1 MKRYPEANST
11 RLLIKCSKTAHLNKP
26 NHGPLAQLV
35 EQLTFNQRV
44 AGSSPARL
52 TTPSLPDA
60 IKVAYLILN
69 QPPKTGP
76 AGFSIDISF
85 LTALDKLATALSGSP
100 LVVRPGLVLL
110 WVAAGGGEFSPVT
123 SHMVLPQYALE
134 VTQ

>member
-26 NHGPLAQLV
+26 KCGPLAQLV

-60 IKVAYLILN
+60 VKLAYLIN
-69 QPPKTGP
+69 QPPKTGW
-76 AGFSIDISF
+76 AGFSIYIYSPI
-85 LTALDKLATALSGSP
+85 ALDKLATALSGSP

-110 WVAAGGGEFSPVT
+110 WVAAGGGESSPVT
-123 SHMVLPQYALE
+123 SPMVLPQYALE